1 MMVIMAVHVRII
13 ILWLHSFLTNF
24 SVGTYQCSMHVAYT
38 VVAWPLG
45 QSMHGGLLLM
55 VCLAVESV
63 ACSPPP
69 INGIS

>member
-45 QSMHGGLLLM
+45 QSMHGG
-55 VCLAVESV
+55 
-63 ACSPPP
+63 PPLD
-69 INGIS
+69 GVSGSGKRGMLSSSY